1 MWTDD
6 FTVELPIKRASEG
19 IGALEPTTIIDEFRR
34 SAKIYANRSAIS
46 VKRNGK
52 WQATNYA
59 DYYNLSVKFA
69 ASMIAYKFPQYT
81 SINIIGFNSP
91 EWAIAFFGGL
101 FSRSISTGIYT
112 TNSQ

>member
-34 SAKIYANRSAIS
+34 SAKIYANRPAIS

-52 WQATNYA
+52 WVNYC
-59 DYYNLSVKFA
+59 
-69 ASMIAYKFPQYT
+69 
-81 SINIIGFNSP
+81 
-91 EWAIAFFGGL
+91 
-101 FSRSISTGIYT
+101 
-112 TNSQ
+112 